1 MLALLLSS
9 SAVAAPQ
16 RIVSL
21 DYCADQYV
29 LALADKEQIA
39 AVSRDAASERSNL
52 PAAAAGLPQTP
63 EGLENVLARHP
74 DLVVRAWGGGYGLD
88 SSLARL
94 GVATV
99 TLGFVDGF
107 TAVRASLRQVGA
119 AVGHPARAEAII
131 AQMDRRL
138 ANIAA
143 RVHLLP
149 AERRPWAVYLTP
161 NGATSGAQTLMHDV
175 MTAAGLRNQGARG
188 DVVGW
193 RRLDLETLVMFP
205 PDVVVASFFD
215 LRFLDTDPW
224 RVGRHSALQAF
235 LDAHPV
241 AYVPARKFACST
253 WFAVDAVEDIF
264 RQFVAPRL
272 MTAQEGGHP

>member
-1 MLALLLSS
+1 MIALLLSS
-9 SAVAAPQ
+9 PAAAAPQ

-29 LALADKEQIA
+29 LALADKEQIR
-39 AVSRDAASERSNL
+39 AVSRDATSERSNL
-52 PAAAAGLPQTP
+52 PEAAAGLPQTP
-63 EGLENVLARHP
+63 EGLEDVLARQP
-74 DLVVRAWGGGYGLD
+74 DLVVRAWGGGYGLE
-88 SSLARL
+88 SSLARF

-107 TAVRASLRQVGA
+107 AAVRSSLRKVGA
-119 AVGHPARAEAII
+119 AADHSARAEAMI
-131 AQMDRRL
+131 AHMDQRL

-143 RVHLLP
+143 RVRLVP
-149 AERRPWAVYLTP
+149 TARRPWAVYLTP

-175 MTAAGLRNQGARG
+175 MTAAGLRNQGAQEN
-188 DVVGW
+188 VVGW
-193 RRLDLETLVMFP
+193 RRLDLETLIMTP

-224 RVGRHSALQAF
+224 RVGRHRALQAF
-235 LDAHPV
+235 LNTRPV

-253 WFAVDAVEDIF
+253 WFAVDAVEDLF
-264 RQFVAPRL
+264 HQFVAPRL
-272 MTAQEGGHP
+272 MTAQEGRHP